1 MPFRQNKKMNTL
13 SKAIDLLR
21 KHWMILVPTF
31 LALLIP
37 ALLVRTNTNNVAEIL
52 REFSDNYQYY
62 AQNSEA
68 LSELFAGIKTG
79 VGTGGI
85 LSTILNFAA
94 VPMTAGLL
102 RRVLEDQPAGF
113 GEFAM
118 SLSENIITYLKHV
131 LGLILFGISIGIISL
146 IYFLILLVVV
156 FSGNSINLG
165 VLLFGTLFF
174 MIALMV
180 VGVFLTFWFAAMVL
194 EDYTLFAAVKRSFT
208 LVGKCFWKIVGV
220 TLLIQISFAI
230 LTGIAG
236 AFVAVP
242 LVGPLLS
249 SVVAATGSVLMMT
262 FAFVLYKE
270 QTQDEGSFDR
280 NVESYSR

>member
-21 KHWMILVPTF
+21 KHWMILIPTF

-37 ALLVRTNTNNVAEIL
+37 ALLVRTNTNNVVEIL

-220 TLLIQISFAI
+220 TLLIQISLAI

-236 AFVAVP
+236 GFAGIP

-249 SVVAATGSVLMMT
+249 SAVAATGSVLMMT

-270 QTQDEGSFDR
+270 QTQDEVSFYR
-280 NVESYSR
+280 NVE

>member
-21 KHWMILVPTF
+21 KHWMILIPTF

-68 LSELFAGIKTG
+68 LSELFAEIKTG

-131 LGLILFGISIGIISL
+131 LGLILFGISIGIIAL
-146 IYFLILLVVV
+146 VYFLILMIVV

-174 MIALMV
+174 MITLMV
-180 VGVFLTFWFAAMVL
+180 IGVFLTFWFAAMVL

-220 TLLIQISFAI
+220 TLLIQISLAI

-236 AFVAVP
+236 GFVAVP

-249 SVVAATGSVLMMT
+249 SAVAAVGSVLMMT

-270 QTQDEGSFDR
+270 QTQDEVSFYR
-280 NVESYSR
+280 NVE

>member
-13 SKAIDLLR
+13 SRAIDLLR

-68 LSELFAGIKTG
+68 LSELFAGVKTG
-79 VGTGGI
+79 VGTGGV

-113 GEFAM
+113 SEFAVA
-118 SLSENIITYLKHV
+118 LSENIITYLKHV
-131 LGLILFGISIGIISL
+131 LGLILFGISIGIIAL
-146 IYFLILLVVV
+146 VYFLILMIVV
-156 FSGNSINLG
+156 FSGNTINLG
-165 VLLFGTLFF
+165 VLLFGMLFF
-174 MIALMV
+174 MIALMI

-194 EDYTLFAAVKRSFT
+194 EDYTLFAAVKRSFS
-208 LVGKCFWKIVGV
+208 LVGKCFWKVVGV
-220 TLLIQISFAI
+220 TLLIQISLAI
-230 LTGIAG
+230 LTGIAAG
-236 AFVAVP
+236 FVAVP
-242 LVGPLLS
+242 LIGPLLS
-249 SVVAATGSVLMMT
+249 SAVAAVGSVLMMT

-270 QTQDEGSFDR
+270 QTQDEVSFYR
-280 NVESYSR
+280 NVE